1 MSGECSR
8 IIRPVTLHSSLSQ
21 KLDSFGLRPQND
33 VKFSLQREAFMSHSY
48 KRRSV
53 MLAVV
58 FIFETI
64 AGAGRER
71 IEKINTTAF
80 WCQGVNPPAL
90 CATSFINRGF
100 GKYASS

>member
-1 MSGECSR
+1 
-8 IIRPVTLHSSLSQ
+8 
-21 KLDSFGLRPQND
+21 
-33 VKFSLQREAFMSHSY
+33 
-48 KRRSV
+48 

-64 AGAGRER
+64 ARAGRER

-80 WCQGVNPPAL
+80 WCQGVNPPTL
-90 CATSFINRGF
+90 CATSFINRGL